1 MPKLMRKELT
11 SLYVHDGNPEVGIV
25 SGYNLLVIHNGTAD
39 EYISDGFFDEALLQN
54 FVHVG
59 LDANVDT
66 DEWDTAAALDDIYV
80 SDYARDYALE
90 DVSQTYVVWFATRQR

>member
-11 SLYVHDGNPEVGIV
+11 SVYVHDGTTEFGVL
-25 SGYNLLVIHNGTAD
+25 SGYNLLIIHIGSAD
-39 EYISDGFFDEALLQN
+39 ELISDGYFDEYMLAN

-80 SDYARDYALE
+80 SDFARD
-90 DVSQTYVVWFATRQR
+90 DPTV